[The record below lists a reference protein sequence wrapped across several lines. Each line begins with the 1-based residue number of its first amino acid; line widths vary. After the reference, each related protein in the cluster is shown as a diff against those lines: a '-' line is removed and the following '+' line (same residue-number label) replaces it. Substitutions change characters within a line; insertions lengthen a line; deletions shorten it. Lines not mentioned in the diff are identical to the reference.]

1 MTDSSTCG
9 HYAKQNK
16 PVSEGQIMPD
26 PTYNEVS
33 KRVKIIE
40 TETKSCLPG
49 AGERGVA
56 VQGYKI
62 IVIQNK

>member
-1 MTDSSTCG
+1 MDEHGG

-33 KRVKIIE
+33 KRVEIIE

-49 AGERGVA
+49 AGERRKWGLLD
-56 VQGYKI
+56 
-62 IVIQNK
+62 NR